1 MNEVC
6 TGRVVISRAGHDK
19 GDAFI
24 VMEILADGQLI
35 LCDGKRRTLQKP
47 KRKKR
52 MHVFVTPARW
62 EELELRLSKKEQLLD
77 SDIRKALA
85 ALGYAN
91 RPEEEGYIVETGR
104 Y

>member
-24 VMEILADGQLI
+24 VMEVLADGHLI
-35 LCDGKRRTLQKP
+35 LCDGKRRTLEKP

-62 EELELRLSKKEQLLD
+62 AELELRRTKKQQLLD
-77 SDIRKALA
+77 SDIRKALTE
-85 ALGYAN
+85 LGY
-91 RPEEEGYIVETGR
+91 
-104 Y
+104 